1 MTEGMSEKAVFE
13 VRPFVQNYAWGMR
26 DGTGDVARLHKAT
39 GLKFL
44 NFLRKTREKRH
55 NITIL
60 MRFERKFRFGRPNS
74 SLLRSIFFSFSK
86 KFWCTGGHVD
96 VSKPYAEL
104 WMGCHKSGMNMV
116 QEKMLKRALRARFW
130 TKIDE

>member
-1 MTEGMSEKAVFE
+1 MSEKAVFE

-74 SLLRSIFFSFSK
+74 SLLRQKIEYLPAMP
-86 KFWCTGGHVD
+86 GD
-96 VSKPYAEL
+96 VVTLTMRTKRMRPL
-104 WMGCHKSGMNMV
+104 VKS
-116 QEKMLKRALRARFW
+116 
-130 TKIDE
+130 T